1 MKTNNIYMF
10 LAWLIFVLV
19 MMYFNYTP
27 DKCQDNLDNLEA
39 ESFAGIILEVEKNR
53 KSWSSS
59 ESILLKNGRK
69 YAWEDDILAQPLFSL
84 LSKGDSVHKAS
95 GTLNLKIIKSDTT
108 IIFDLAW
115 DCKK

>member
-1 MKTNNIYMF
+1 ML
-10 LAWLIFVLV
+10 LAWLLFFVV
-19 MMYFNYTP
+19 MIYLHYTP
-27 DKCQDNLDNLEA
+27 NKCQNNLDNLEA
-39 ESFAGIILEVEKNR
+39 ESFAGIILDVEKNR

-69 YAWEDDILAQPLFSL
+69 YAWEDDILAQPLFPL
-84 LSKGDSVHKAS
+84 LSKGDSVHKES